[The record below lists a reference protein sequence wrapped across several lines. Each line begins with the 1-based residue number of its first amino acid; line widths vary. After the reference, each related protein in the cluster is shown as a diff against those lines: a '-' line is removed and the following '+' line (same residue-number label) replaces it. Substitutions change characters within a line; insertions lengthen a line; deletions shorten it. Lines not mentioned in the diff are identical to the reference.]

1 MEAPRMNPY
10 TETTLTENVSLRTF
24 NHDIDPHELMWHR
37 DLQDRTVNVLEGEG
51 WFFQLDNELPVELK
65 EGISLF
71 IPRMQWH
78 RVLKG
83 TSTLK
88 LQIKE

>member
-1 MEAPRMNPY
+1 MEPY
-10 TETTLTENVSLRTF
+10 NDLSVTADYTIREF

-37 DLQDRTVNVLEGEG
+37 DLQDRTVKVLEGEG

-65 EGISLF
+65 EGIILF

-83 TSTLK
+83 SSTLK

>member
-1 MEAPRMNPY
+1 MNPY
-10 TETTLTENVSLRTF
+10 TDLTREDNTILREF
-24 NHDIDPHELMWHR
+24 KEDIDPTELMWHR
-37 DLQDRTVNVLEGEG
+37 DLQDRIVDVLEGEG
-51 WFFQLDNELPVELK
+51 WYFQLDNELPIELK

-78 RVLKG
+78 RIIKG

-88 LQIKE
+88 LKIKE